1 MIAPRFETQ
10 PAENPVRALSAVVAV
25 RDPGLRAVIGE
36 QLRGCCI
43 GALPVDDGVP
53 FPRNMKDCAA
63 DALFVECGPE
73 DGESLNLIGETRKK
87 GYGGVIIA
95 VTAGRDPAFA
105 RSLLRAGAD
114 HILHVGAEEMEYDII
129 AGKIEYGRARENTL
143 HEMLEKFF
151 EPVEQGVIL
160 FDGKMEFV
168 FANRSARSILTV
180 REDVQIGRMI
190 KSNCPESIFAKSA
203 LNGSAIT
210 YADVTLPDGETRR
223 MLGLEVCCFRAA
235 QEGPLYMILI
245 HDFSTY
251 RKLDELRSRFAT
263 SLSHRMRTPLTSI
276 RNAVKLLGE
285 NEQPLGTPE
294 KERLIDIGW
303 RNVEKLISNL
313 DELQKIFMIESE
325 ELNVCRTM
333 VRVKM
338 EIRTIFEQ
346 FVGENKISGYKL
358 SVPDIM
364 VFTGSGRLR
373 DFFVSAIDAY
383 DVWLSGLPFIE
394 CSTSLKEEYDFYGEI
409 NRKLVIYLRPR
420 TTSWLKTSRESLKD
434 FLSCNEAHRGL
445 VLGRLAAALEGE
457 LQISPGNTI
466 SLSIPLEPQFSREKD
481 LVHPLHMMMERADIT
496 GAGFNLVTLSMNGE
510 VENGSK
516 FGNMIEKVLCQQL
529 GGDAVVSRGES
540 PMCYSLFINNRSAE
554 EVDTLIR
561 SIREN
566 FLKSCHL
573 SGEEVHPSIHW
584 DIKYSRAP
592 GVNES
597 PIESILAVDVT

>member
-1 MIAPRFETQ
+1 MKGFEG
-10 PAENPVRALSAVVAV
+10 VIVAV
-25 RDPGLRAVIGE
+25 T
-36 QLRGCCI
+36 
-43 GALPVDDGVP
+43 
-53 FPRNMKDCAA
+53 
-63 DALFVECGPE
+63 
-73 DGESLNLIGETRKK
+73 S
-87 GYGGVIIA
+87 
-95 VTAGRDPAFA
+95 GRDPVFA
-105 RSLLRAGAD
+105 RSLLKAGAD
-114 HILHVGAEEMEYDII
+114 HILLFPAEETEYDIL
-129 AGKIEYGRARENTL
+129 AGKIECGRFSGASVNKL
-143 HEMLEKFF
+143 LQGFF

-160 FDGKMEFV
+160 FDERTEFV
-168 FANRSARSILTV
+168 FANKSARSILSV
-180 REDVQIGRMI
+180 RDDAQIGMII

-203 LNGSAIT
+203 LDGSAIT
-210 YADVTLPDGETRR
+210 YADVALPGGETRR
-223 MLGLEVCCFRAA
+223 MLGLEVCCFKAA
-235 QEGPLYMILI
+235 QDRPLYMVLI
-245 HDFSTY
+245 HDFSTFK
-251 RKLDELRSRFAT
+251 RLDELRSRFAT

-285 NEQPLGTPE
+285 SEQPIGTSE
-294 KERLIDIGW
+294 KEKLIDIGW

-313 DELQKIFMIESE
+313 DELQKVFMIESE

-333 VRVKM
+333 VRVKT

-346 FVGENKISGYKL
+346 FAADRKINGYKL
-358 SVPDIM
+358 SVPDIV

-383 DVWLSGLPFIE
+383 DVWMSGLPFIE
-394 CSTSLKEEYDFYGEI
+394 CSTSLKEEYDYFGEM

-420 TTSWLKTSRESLKD
+420 TTGWLKSSREGLKD

-445 VLGRLAAALEGE
+445 VLGRLAAALDGE

-496 GAGFNLVTLSMNGE
+496 GSEFSLVTLSMNGG
-510 VENGSK
+510 VESGSK